1 MKKHTPAAKKNRLKT
16 VESGETPPAETAT
29 ARASREGG
37 DKQAEKQKAMLAKA
51 NELLQSEIA
60 RRRKAESML
69 RSSNVQFAAT
79 QDAHQRESS
88 WLQGLIAATQDAVV
102 GIDRDGKIAFF
113 NPAAERVFGYGRS
126 EVIGRKVNML
136 MAEPYAAEH
145 DGYVQRYEATGEAR
159 AIGRIRTVAARRKNG
174 EIFPI
179 ELSVTK
185 VAAGESGDVRY
196 GALIRDISDL
206 RRSQAWLETLIEKA
220 QDAVLSIDSSAR
232 VVLFNPAAER
242 MFGYGKDEVIG
253 QKVNLL
259 MAEPYAAEHDSYIER
274 YEKTGEARAIG
285 RIRTVEARRKD
296 GGTFPIELS
305 VTAVPTPEG
314 TRYAAFIRDITEK
327 TRLQQQA
334 LDNERLAAIGSTAAK
349 LAHEIG
355 NPLNGM
361 FVTTQLLERRLRRIG
376 AADETTDTSLRN
388 LQKELSRLNE
398 MLNEY
403 RALYRREKYALEP
416 TALAELV
423 EETLAL
429 EGSNYSAAGIAV
441 ENKIPGDL
449 PPISADREKLKQV
462 LINLL
467 KNAAEAMPAGGS
479 VTFTAHASGGQ
490 TVLEVQDTGVG
501 IPAGVDIFAP
511 FVTSKPTGTGL
522 GLVIVRQILTAHGA
536 TITYS
541 SEPEKGTKFRLS
553 FPANIPIGHR

>member
-29 ARASREGG
+29 ARASRAGG